1 MYRRTAHSGCPDGPC
16 PQMAFDDARGTVAI
30 QTYDLPTGTDTSRL
44 NPTPA
49 GEHIG
54 AMDQATLAFMLA
66 QHLDDAALGRIEALR
81 ADLRA
86 AG

>member
-1 MYRRTAHSGCPDGPC
+1 MYRLTAHSGCPDGPC

-30 QTYDLPTGTDTSRL
+30 QTYDLPTGTDTSQL

-54 AMDQATLAFMLA
+54 EMDQATLEFMLA
-66 QHLDDAALGRIEALR
+66 QHLDDAAWERIARMRREQL
-81 ADLRA
+81 
-86 AG
+86 